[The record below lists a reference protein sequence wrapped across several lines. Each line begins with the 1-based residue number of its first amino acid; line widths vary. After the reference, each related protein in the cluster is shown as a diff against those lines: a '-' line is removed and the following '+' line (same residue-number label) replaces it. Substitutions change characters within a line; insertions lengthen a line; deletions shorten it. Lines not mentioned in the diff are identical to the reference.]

1 MRRQMVLPK
10 LNQAGDDAVVS
21 DWIVREGDTIAMDV
35 PVIEME
41 TDKVTVEVC
50 STVAGKVTRQFV
62 RKGDTVEVGQ
72 PILEV
77 E

>member
-1 MRRQMVLPK
+1 MVLPK
-10 LNQAGDDAVVS
+10 LNEAGDDAVVS
-21 DWIVREGDTIAMDV
+21 HWIVNVGDAIVLDV

-41 TDKVTVEVC
+41 TDKVTVEVY
-50 STVAGKVTRQFV
+50 STVVGRVSRRLVREGDKV
-62 RKGDTVEVGQ
+62 KVGQ